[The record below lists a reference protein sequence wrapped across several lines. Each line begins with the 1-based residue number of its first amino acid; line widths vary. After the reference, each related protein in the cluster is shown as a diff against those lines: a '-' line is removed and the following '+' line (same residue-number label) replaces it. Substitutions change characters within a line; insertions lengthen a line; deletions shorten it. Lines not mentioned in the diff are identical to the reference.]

1 MDLLPATPIQR
12 QLDAYNARDV
22 EALLATYAFD
32 ARQFEH
38 PDKLL
43 ATGHVEMRPRFLARF
58 EEPNLHAHL
67 LHRIVAGYTVIDHEL
82 INRTFPGGSGTL
94 ELVAIYEIRAGL
106 SAEARFIN
114 GTATLAARS

>member
-1 MDLLPATPIQR
+1 MNDPAALVQR

-22 EALLATYAFD
+22 EALLATYAAD

-43 ATGHVEMRPRFLARF
+43 ATGHVEMRPRFIARF
-58 EEPNLHAHL
+58 QESNLHARL
-67 LHRIVAGYTVIDHEL
+67 LHRMVVGSTVIDHEL
-82 INRTFPGGSGTL
+82 ITRTGPEGPGTL

-106 SAEARFIN
+106 IAEARFIT
-114 GTATLAARS
+114 GTKTLAARS